1 MLLQDVY
8 ASFLSL
14 ILAGRT
20 SEMELEGLLEAT
32 GVAAAARDHV
42 PSGTALVP
50 ELPLDTILELGETMT
65 VDGARRR
72 VEAASAS
79 DLHQARDDAI
89 TFRTFATEF
98 TRFASRAHEMPDAMG
113 LVAFADAGDVAVA
126 LSVPAMLTLRDAFS
140 DEDWKLFD
148 FLREAAPFFRAS
160 NLALDALP
168 QRASI
173 IFSMESSKR
182 RVRLCHQKTS
192 PKLGIVSR
200 HSRAGIR
207 PN

>member
-1 MLLQDVY
+1 MREHRSADRVALALFARRREISISRVRRAYEVLFSGFESYVRSLTDADEPLDVADDAAEVIAHRARRDPTEEPLRRRLRGRRDPLTNKREDIGVLLQDVY

-42 PSGTALVP
+42 PGGTALVP

-98 TRFASRAHEMPDAMG
+98 TRFASRAP
-113 LVAFADAGDVAVA
+113 
-126 LSVPAMLTLRDAFS
+126 
-140 DEDWKLFD
+140 
-148 FLREAAPFFRAS
+148 
-160 NLALDALP
+160 
-168 QRASI
+168 
-173 IFSMESSKR
+173 
-182 RVRLCHQKTS
+182 
-192 PKLGIVSR
+192 
-200 HSRAGIR
+200 
-207 PN
+207 